1 MKIIFKLG
9 YTEED
14 QLPRKSQYR
23 TKQMIQLLE
32 YLKSIPG
39 EHLDKR
45 CYRELSGGQQ
55 QRVLFPISVCMVCI
69 DRRNTC
75 YWISFDEYIFDRT
88 ESLWR
93 CMQYIIWINIHPYV
107 NTRGSFIM
115 CGSFNHGCDII
126 HPAVFGKK
134 YIRLMAGIFLMI
146 VIFTGCGNHTI
157 SKKTSKKEI
166 DYDLVKMDKDE
177 VYATVYQIDG
187 DNNKYCRLANAVIKQ
202 LLKIM
207 EDVSSSL

>member
-55 QRVLFPISVCMVCI
+55 QRIAIARAIVNNPKLLLADEPTGALDSKSGAQVMELFQ
-69 DRRNTC
+69 RLN
-75 YWISFDEYIFDRT
+75 DEGVT
-88 ESLWR
+88 
-93 CMQYIIWINIHPYV
+93 V
-107 NTRGSFIM
+107 
-115 CGSFNHGCDII
+115 
-126 HPAVFGKK
+126 
-134 YIRLMAGIFLMI
+134 LMI
-146 VIFTGCGNHTI
+146 THDADIASHAKRVVTI
-157 SKKTSKKEI
+157 RDGELKEKE
-166 DYDLVKMDKDE
+166 VK
-177 VYATVYQIDG
+177 
-187 DNNKYCRLANAVIKQ
+187 
-202 LLKIM
+202 
-207 EDVSSSL
+207 